1 MPDDISAPRM
11 RPRLVDAPAIPAE
24 VQQLFDFVWRRRE
37 EAARRAAHRRDPL
50 MQNFA
55 LRSLGH
61 LVDVRH
67 WLDGQMIASEVT
79 VDYLRR
85 CALAHRDH
93 PDFVPAWGL
102 QER

>member
-1 MPDDISAPRM
+1 MPDDTSAPRM
-11 RPRLVDAPAIPAE
+11 RPRLVDAPTIPAE

-37 EAARRAAHRRDPL
+37 EAARRAAHRRDRL

-61 LVDVRH
+61 LVELRH
-67 WLDGQMIASEVT
+67 WLDGQMIASEMT

-85 CALAHRDH
+85 CAVADRAH
-93 PDFVPAWGL
+93 PDFVAVW
-102 QER
+102 EIDD